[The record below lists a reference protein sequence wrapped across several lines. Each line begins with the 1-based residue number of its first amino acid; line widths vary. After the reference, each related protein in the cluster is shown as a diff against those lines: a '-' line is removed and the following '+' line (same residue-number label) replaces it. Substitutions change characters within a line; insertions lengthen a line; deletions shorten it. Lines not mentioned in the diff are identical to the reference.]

1 MTGAVVPAAPV
12 HGWGDAGLAGG
23 GSISTLKV
31 VFKAGEGTRAGA
43 FPHEGNRDGRQPYR
57 HAKRGRMV
65 AATAA
70 IEGRAAFEPP
80 APVPTAESPPHRSAD
95 KPRDAAATPPPGFI
109 PLSSLGIPGIDA
121 LILSHADFYREA
133 YEKAV
138 RKGQPGSPAPT
149 SAAPRE
155 DGGAESP
162 SDAPLPAPE
171 SEAGPET
178 GEARRPAA

>member
-1 MTGAVVPAAPV
+1 MGVNRIVMQNGVVWWLPPLRSKDEQPSSPPRPSRPRKAP
-12 HGWGDAGLAGG
+12 
-23 GSISTLKV
+23 
-31 VFKAGEGTRAGA
+31 
-43 FPHEGNRDGRQPYR
+43 PP
-57 HAKRGRMV
+57 
-65 AATAA
+65 
-70 IEGRAAFEPP
+70 RAADP
-80 APVPTAESPPHRSAD
+80 
-95 KPRDAAATPPPGFI
+95 PRDAAAPPPPGFI